1 MSLVNS
7 VMNSIVNVNDEVR
20 EHHWNN
26 ALSGLLSVLVLVVL
40 NGLVGEYL
48 WNNFAKRLVPAL
60 GKARWQDT
68 VMLQVLLYLLL
79 PQ

>member
-26 ALSGLLSVLVLVVL
+26 ALSALLSVLVLVVL

-68 VMLQVLLYLLL
+68 VMLQVLLHLLL

>member
-7 VMNSIVNVNDEVR
+7 VMSSVVNVNDEVKD
-20 EHHWNN
+20 HHWNN
-26 ALSGLLSVLVLVVL
+26 ALSSLLAMLVLIVL
-40 NGLVGEYL
+40 NGLLGEYL